1 MTLSR
6 KEQRREERNQ
16 KKKRQKVKD
25 DREEP
30 LVVEKEAKK
39 DVKKSKKEKKKKHQE
54 FSERNRGKN
63 NNKGVEDP
71 YANLPSDV
79 AAAMRRDDEEIAAL
93 EAKMG
98 LSSSKDK
105 SRLYREYAKLECYGD
120 DFGTFLDDVDSMV
133 MRVVRRDRHED
144 DDNFGGLLGGDD
156 HSNSDNEGAMQL
168 HYLNSSE
175 DEEEDDDEIVPMK
188 DASYDD
194 DEEELEQQ
202 GFDENDNDNSSGDL
216 AEEDSNVMEQKLE
229 PEKEQ
234 KEEEE
239 ESIENPTREDDE
251 DSNGTD
257 HESGDEVEQ
266 KEPDHKAQD
275 TYQPSTGEDI
285 YGNSLGEDNTGP
297 ALKKYV
303 PPHLRKQQQQTQV
316 NEKEEKAKEEEEA
329 KRKLIRRLLN
339 NSLNRL
345 SEDTL
350 ISVSQAL
357 AGLYQSYP
365 TPTVNECIW
374 TNLQNACVFRPN
386 LMTGLTPVYVACVA
400 GVHFQKGE
408 SAQLGEY
415 ILEMA
420 ITDLWKE
427 MKVSAKKKEAVMES
441 EGDDNVSKQASNL
454 MLVVCYLY
462 NYGIVHCS
470 CLYSIIRRFIDSFQE
485 VDVELLLLMLSHCGR
500 ALRSDDPLALKEI
513 VMLVQK
519 RALEVQDGDTT
530 TSGAPLS
537 SRVEYMVSAMMDLK
551 NNKKRSKDTA
561 YAERVAKIRKLLGQI
576 KSASGAFKSTESSSL
591 RIGLDDILNVAEKG
605 RWWKVGASW
614 VGNQYRFSEDG
625 GESNGN
631 NQEKLGKEVD
641 PSNTDAAEEDATL
654 LKLAAKARM
663 NTDAKRAIFCIIMKS
678 ADCED
683 AFEKLSRAG
692 HLKNRKE
699 RDTVRV
705 LMECCGNEKSYNP
718 FYAHL
723 AVRMCEYQPQCKFSM
738 QLAYWDFFKQFDDSV
753 SMRKAAN
760 LAKLLF
766 HMVVAHPAI
775 RLGVLKVLDLSSPDE
790 LADSAMIFLTLF
802 FTNLLEYFE
811 DPNDL
816 KRWLEGEVKKH
827 RGGEYAGGS
836 DDEDD
841 IIGGGEEEENADDDG
856 GLGPSISIFL
866 LQTLKASP
874 KYKKGSK
881 FRANLKAAVKAC
893 DTEDFFM

>member
-6 KEQRREERNQ
+6 KEQRREERHQ

-25 DREEP
+25 DRDEP
-30 LVVEKEAKK
+30 LLEKE
-39 DVKKSKKEKKKKHQE
+39 VKKSNETTKKVKKKKHQE
-54 FSERNRGKN
+54 FSERKHSKKN
-63 NNKGVEDP
+63 TKEEEDP

-105 SRLYREYAKLECYGD
+105 SRLYKEYAKLECYGD

-133 MRVVRRDRHED
+133 MRVVRRDGDEED
-144 DDNFGGLLGGDD
+144 EDFGGLLGSDD
-156 HSNSDNEGAMQL
+156 HSNSDNEGEMQL
-168 HYLNSSE
+168 HYLNNSE
-175 DEEEDDDEIVPMK
+175 DEEEDDDDEVVPMK
-188 DASYDD
+188 DASYD

-202 GFDENDNDNSSGDL
+202 GFDENDNDNSSDDS
-216 AEEDSNVMEQKLE
+216 EEDTKVTVKKLKPEEEQ
-229 PEKEQ
+229 
-234 KEEEE
+234 EEEE
-239 ESIENPTREDDE
+239 ESIENPTGVDDE
-251 DSNGTD
+251 DSNGAD
-257 HESGDEVEQ
+257 QEIGDELEQ

-285 YGNSLGEDNTGP
+285 YGNSLGEDNAGP
-297 ALKKYV
+297 TLKKYV
-303 PPHLRKQQQQTQV
+303 PPHLRKQQQQNQV
-316 NEKEEKAKEEEEA
+316 SEKEEKAQEEEEE
-329 KRKLIRRLLN
+329 KRKMIRRLLN

-374 TNLQNACVFRPN
+374 NNLQSACVFSPN

-420 ITDLWKE
+420 ITDLWNE
-427 MKVSAKKKEAVMES
+427 MKVSSKKKEAVMES
-441 EGDDNVSKQASNL
+441 DGDDTVSKEASNL

-470 CLYSIIRRFIDSFQE
+470 CLYSVIRRFIDSFQE

-530 TSGAPLS
+530 TKGAPLS

-576 KSASGAFKSTESSSL
+576 KSASGAFKSAESSSL
-591 RIGLDDILNVAEKG
+591 RIGLDDILNVTEKG

-614 VGNQYRFSEDG
+614 VGNQHRFSEDG

-631 NQEKLGKEVD
+631 NQAKLGREVD
-641 PSNTDAAEEDATL
+641 PNSVDAKEDAKL

-775 RLGVLKVLDLSSPDE
+775 RLGVLKVLDLSSPDD

-827 RGGEYAGGS
+827 RGGEHAGDS

-841 IIGGGEEEENADDDG
+841 VIGGGGEEENAEDDG